1 MKTKIAVS
9 QIIRNISGLR
19 RSLLEQHK
27 HRAAFG
33 LVDYMQTQ
41 PWGRLLTWTE
51 LILEEPNFSF
61 H

>member
-1 MKTKIAVS
+1 MKTKIPVS

-41 PWGRLLTWTE
+41 PWG
-51 LILEEPNFSF
+51 
-61 H
+61 